1 MFCPVCKCEYEPGI
15 TRCPDDQAQLVDQLK
30 PEPSPDNSDS
40 RFILLHHFGLAPE
53 AEMVN
58 DMLRQNDIR
67 SVVRSGSS
75 DALSPLLSSATSF
88 GAAVLVD
95 ERDYDRAQELYT
107 SVFGEDATPL
117 TGGGGVEEDEEN
129 EEYEKGDEDETF

>member
-1 MFCPVCKCEYEPGI
+1 MFCPVCEFEYNPGI
-15 TRCPDDQAQLVDQLK
+15 TQCPDDKAQLVDQLK
-30 PEPSPDNSDS
+30 PDPTPDNSEAG
-40 RFILLHHFGLAPE
+40 FVVLHHFGLAAE

-58 DMLRQNDIR
+58 EMLRKNDIR

-107 SVFGEDATPL
+107 AIFGDDATPL
-117 TGGGGVEEDEEN
+117 SGGPDEEDEEG
-129 EEYEKGDEDETF
+129 EEYEEDEEGGTR

>member
-15 TRCPDDQAQLVDQLK
+15 TQCPDDKAQLVDQLK
-30 PEPSPDNSDS
+30 PETLPDNSDS
-40 RFILLHHFGLAPE
+40 EFVLLHHFGLAPE

-58 DMLRQNDIR
+58 EMLRQNNIR
-67 SVVRSGSS
+67 SVVRSGST

-95 ERDYDRAQELYT
+95 ERDYERAQELYT
-107 SVFGEDATPL
+107 AIFGDDVTPL
-117 TGGGGVEEDEEN
+117 MGGTSEGDEES
-129 EEYEKGDEDETF
+129 EEYQESDEDETV